1 MAKKKIFK
9 IVADDLEKVVIKV
22 NASDNLTIAMNPYV
36 NATYDYITVTKIT
49 NNDRTNVLTII
60 KKDGNTS
67 SFSWGSS
74 TTLISESLKI
84 LKRKVVEFCQENG
97 IDGIRIN

>member
-9 IVADDLEKVVIKV
+9 LVADDMEKVVIKV

-36 NATYDYITVTKIT
+36 NATYDYITITKFT
-49 NNDRTNVLTII
+49 NYERTNVLTII
-60 KKDGNTS
+60 KKDGNTF

-74 TTLISESLKI
+74 TTLISQNLEI
-84 LKRKVVEFCQENG
+84 LKRKVVEFCKENC
-97 IDGIRIN
+97 ISGIRIS